1 MTLELTH
8 VSANHA
14 LVEVKVQTF
23 ISSLSAAVLEEYSGF
38 LAKVNQ

>member
-1 MTLELTH
+1 MTPGLTH

-14 LVEVKVQTF
+14 LVEVKVQIF
-23 ISSLSAAVLEEYSGF
+23 ISSLSAVVHEGYSGF